1 MPQKLKS
8 NISKKKPKPKSTTKT
23 KIRHSAEVSSVER
36 RANITQL
43 HRAKGQVEGIERMI
57 TNDRYCV
64 EIITQI
70 TAARASLFVVSKSL
84 LSAHLRAC
92 HDKAKGNGGAEIDS
106 MYQELVLIVGK
117 MSK

>member
-1 MPQKLKS
+1 MPKKSSSKKPNKASKQKS
-8 NISKKKPKPKSTTKT
+8 NTKKLTRASPEVL
-23 KIRHSAEVSSVER
+23 SAEQQ
-36 RANITQL
+36 ANITQI

-57 TNDRYCV
+57 VDDRYCV

-70 TAARASLFVVSKSL
+70 TAARASLLVVAKSL

-92 HDKAKGNGGAEIDS
+92 HEMAKDNGGTETDN
-106 MYQELVLIVGK
+106 MYQELVDIVGR